1 MDSVFIH
8 WNRVY
13 WTKFLFGPPRVLQIA
28 LKKLSKQHSKSLSFP
43 PTLSLSH
50 SHSHSHSISLHT
62 LIPSRSVSQSHSLS
76 LRRRL
81 SLSISFPLLPC
92 RFAIPTIIAFWQW
105 FLSQQPQGIILIW
118 SLLCGFW
125 VLYHCMNDC
134 LDCLCVLEK
143 WVVVVG
149 FAYLLFL
156 LFFFSFFGCNVNWV
170 ECLNWRLMGF
180 WIFIFIKWWLLLLLL
195 LLYISVIWIKYETWY
210 AQVMLTTK

>member
-1 MDSVFIH
+1 MCPADRTQKTFKTTLTVSLIPSH
-8 WNRVY
+8 S
-13 WTKFLFGPPRVLQIA
+13 QS
-28 LKKLSKQHSKSLSFP
+28 LSLSLSLSFH
-43 PTLSLSH
+43 LASY
-50 SHSHSHSISLHT
+50 
-62 LIPSRSVSQSHSLS
+62 SHSLS
-76 LRRRL
+76 LRRCP

-143 WVVVVG
+143 WVVLVG
-149 FAYLLFL
+149 FTYLLFL

-195 LLYISVIWIKYETWY
+195 LLLYISMIWIEYETWY